1 MTKLDKL
8 TENYLR
14 MHKTFLSYI
23 DDFKLMFC
31 EVRELILINFK
42 DKGQGYLSSDR
53 KGLSA
58 LCIQI

>member
-1 MTKLDKL
+1 
-8 TENYLR
+8 

-31 EVRELILINFK
+31 EVRELILTNFK